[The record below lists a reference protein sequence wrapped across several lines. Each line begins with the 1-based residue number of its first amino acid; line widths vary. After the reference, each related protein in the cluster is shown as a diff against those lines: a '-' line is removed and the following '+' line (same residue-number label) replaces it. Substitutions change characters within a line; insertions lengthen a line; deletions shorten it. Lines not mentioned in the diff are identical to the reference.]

1 MFEKMMPGKKYPFI
15 ISNANRSDENGTH
28 WLRTLNISPKSE
40 ILWFDSFGIIG
51 MKRFIAQDDKKN
63 SWKGLE
69 RMELADR
76 KDNKLTIVKLKF
88 SMGGYDRLTEKEIH
102 ELSET
107 AQDFFHLIHNFGRN
121 EKITN
126 FVNVWMLED
135 AIQLSHTITCGPY
148 QIYFYK
154 NLFFSDKDSKL
165 HNYKKY
171 LQTLP

>member
-1 MFEKMMPGKKYPFI
+1 MRRTIKKIVGKV
-15 ISNANRSDENGTH
+15 
-28 WLRTLNISPKSE
+28 L
-40 ILWFDSFGIIG
+40 
-51 MKRFIAQDDKKN
+51 
-63 SWKGLE
+63 KGL
-69 RMELADR
+69 ELADR
-76 KDNKLTIVKLKF
+76 KGNKLTIIKLKF

>member
-1 MFEKMMPGKKYPFI
+1 MMPGKKYPFI

-40 ILWFDSFGIIG
+40 ILLFDSFGIIG